1 MSTTKVAVV
10 TGGNKGIGYAIV
22 KGLCEKFD
30 GIVYLTSRDETR
42 GKASVSELNKL
53 GFKPLFHVLDIEKQ
67 NTVVAFKEYIMKN
80 HGGIDVLVNNAAIA
94 YKNDAKEPFA
104 EQAEVTV
111 RVNFTSV
118 LNTCRVLFPILRAGA
133 RVVNVSSSAGHL
145 FRINGEEPHS
155 SKLRERFS
163 SPDLT
168 EDKLCALMEEFVQ
181 AAKAGD
187 HFAKGWPNSAYA
199 TSKVGLSALTRV
211 QQRAF
216 DADTSKPGIVANH
229 VHPGYVDTDMTSHKG
244 PLTIEEGAVAPL
256 YLALLPPTDD
266 KTPKGA
272 YVWQDKTILD
282 WTKKLPSDYV
292 V

>member
-1 MSTTKVAVV
+1 MSATKVAVV

-22 KGLCEKFD
+22 KGLCEKF
-30 GIVYLTSRDETR
+30 GGVVYLTARDEGR
-42 GKASVSELNKL
+42 GKAAVAELNKL
-53 GFKPLFHVLDIEKQ
+53 GFKPLFHVLDIEKTD
-67 NTVVAFKEYIMKN
+67 TVVAFKEHIVKT

-94 YKNDAKEPFA
+94 FKNDAKEPFG

-145 FRINGEEPHS
+145 FRICGEEPHA

-163 SPDLT
+163 SPNLT
-168 EDKLCALMEEFVQ
+168 EDELCSLMKEFVT

-187 HFAKGWPNSAYA
+187 HFAKGWPNSAYVA
-199 TSKVGLSALTRV
+199 SKVGLSALTRI
-211 QQRAF
+211 QQRGF
-216 DADTSKPGIVANH
+216 DADSSRPGIVANH

-244 PLTIEEGAVAPL
+244 SLTIEEGAVAPL
-256 YLALLPPTDD
+256 YVALLPATDST
-266 KTPKGA
+266 TPKGA
-272 YVWQDKTILD
+272 YVWKDKTILE
-282 WTKKLPSDYV
+282 WTQKLPSDYV